1 MVSNLTLDVTPL
13 RNSPAFRRLWIG
25 QAVSGVGGQM
35 TVFAV
40 ALQVYLLTKSTLAVG
55 VIGLCAVIPT
65 LSIALVGG
73 TLGDRYDRRKIVLFA
88 GSGQVAVS
96 LAFAVQAI
104 AGNDRIW
111 LLYLLCIAQSAL
123 GAISVPAKRT
133 FMAHLLPKDQIPAG
147 AALSMLAMHFAGI
160 AGPVLAGA
168 VAGVWGLQV
177 CYAVD
182 ALSFIAA
189 IYVVAKLPAMPPRGS
204 IARPGAKAIVAALR
218 YIRVNDVLR
227 GALLA
232 DLGLTLLAT
241 PTPLLPAINDLNLGG
256 DPETLGMLMAAPAV
270 GGVLGSLCSGR
281 VGRVARKGRGM
292 LLAGGVWG
300 ACIAIFGLVQA
311 PAVAIALLAVAGMA
325 DVISVVFLTT
335 IVQTTVDDNYR
346 SRVSAVEFVVGAG
359 GPQLGGMRAGALGA
373 ITSPGLSA
381 VIGGATSVLAAALL
395 AVALPKFTRW
405 ESESSDRAATEELA
419 REPSEITAH
428 ADSERD

>member
-1 MVSNLTLDVTPL
+1 MDRKLTLDVTPL
-13 RNSPAFRRLWIG
+13 RQSPEFRRLWIG

-55 VIGLCAVIPT
+55 VIGLCTVIPM
-65 LSIALVGG
+65 LSMALVGG
-73 TLGDRYDRRKIVLFA
+73 TLGDTYDRRKIVLFA
-88 GSGQVAVS
+88 GGGQVAVS

-104 AGNDRIW
+104 AGNDRLW
-111 LLYLLCIAQSAL
+111 LLYALCIAQSTL
-123 GAISVPAKRT
+123 GAVSVPAKRT

-147 AALSMLAMHFAGI
+147 AALTMLTMHFAGI
-160 AGPVLAGA
+160 AGPILAGA

-189 IYVVAKLPAMPPRGS
+189 IYVVAKLPAMPPQGL

-227 GALLA
+227 GAFLA
-232 DLGLTLLAT
+232 DLSLTLLAT
-241 PTPLLPAINDLNLGG
+241 PTALLPAINDLNLGG
-256 DPETLGMLMAAPAV
+256 KAETLGMLMAAPAV
-270 GGVLGSLCSGR
+270 GGVLGSLFSGR
-281 VGRVARKGRGM
+281 AGRAARKGRGM
-292 LLAGGVWG
+292 LLAAGAWG
-300 ACIAIFGLVQA
+300 TCIAIFGLAQV
-311 PAVAIALLAVAGMA
+311 PVLAIALLVVAGVA

-395 AVALPKFTRW
+395 AAALPKFVRW
-405 ESESSDRAATEELA
+405 ESEYSDRATTEELA
-419 REPSEITAH
+419 REPSEIKAH

>member
-1 MVSNLTLDVTPL
+1 MTGKLTLDVTPL
-13 RNSPAFRRLWIG
+13 RHSPAFRRLWIG
-25 QAVSGVGGQM
+25 QAVSGIGGQM

-55 VIGLCAVIPT
+55 VIGLCTVIPT
-65 LSIALVGG
+65 LALALVGG
-73 TLGDRYDRRKIVLFA
+73 ALGDRYDRRKIVLFA

-96 LAFAVQAI
+96 LGFAVQAI
-104 AGNDRIW
+104 AGNDRLW
-111 LLYLLCIAQSAL
+111 LLYVLCIAQSAL

-147 AALSMLAMHFAGI
+147 AALTMLAMHVAGI

-177 CYAVD
+177 CYTVD

-189 IYVVAKLPAMPPRGS
+189 IYVVAKLPAMPPQGS
-204 IARPGAKAIVAALR
+204 TARPGAKAIVAALR
-218 YIRVNDVLR
+218 YIRVNDVLK
-227 GALLA
+227 GAFLA
-232 DLGLTLLAT
+232 DLSLTLLAT
-241 PTPLLPAINDLNLGG
+241 PTPLLPAVNDLNLGG

-270 GGVLGSLCSGR
+270 GGVLGSLFSGR
-281 VGRVARKGRGM
+281 AGRVAHKGRGM

-300 ACIAIFGLVQA
+300 TCIAFFGLVHV
-311 PAVAIALLAVAGMA
+311 PALAIALLAVAGMA

-373 ITSPGLSA
+373 IASPGLSA
-381 VIGGATSVLAAALL
+381 VIGGAASVLAAALL

-405 ESESSDRAATEELA
+405 ESEPPDPATTGA
-419 REPSEITAH
+419 HAGEPSDITAY